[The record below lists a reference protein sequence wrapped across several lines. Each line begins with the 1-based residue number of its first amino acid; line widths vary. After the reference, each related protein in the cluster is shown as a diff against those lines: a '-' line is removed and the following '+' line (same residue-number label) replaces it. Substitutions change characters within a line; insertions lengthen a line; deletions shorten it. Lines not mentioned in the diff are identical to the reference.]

1 MYMVSWIEEEGKIE
15 ASLGGRITVEEMHVF
30 TEELKDVVAS
40 FNGRPYVLT
49 IDHSKAKPFDA
60 PSQQLLADLKDRCLA
75 DSAQKIV
82 TMVEDEEAMTLMT
95 HERLQAVLEGKEEIL
110 FAAVR
115 SEWQGTEGLEIP
127 EEFRRAA

>member
-15 ASLGGRITVEEMHVF
+15 ASLGGRITAEEMHVF

-60 PSQQLLADLKDRCLA
+60 PTQRMLCDLKDICLA
-75 DSAQKIV
+75 ESAQKIV
-82 TMVEDEEAMTLMT
+82 TVVEDEEEMTLLT
-95 HERLQAVLEGKEEIL
+95 NERLQPVLEGKEVIL
-110 FAAVR
+110 FAAIR
-115 SEWQGTEGLEIP
+115 SEWQGVEGLEIP